1 MVRSWATVTTIE
13 PAISYDRDEEI
24 FFLDNFA
31 NTTFVDEHQVDRA
44 FGDALRFW
52 RTHASGRRVYIVVD
66 YTGVVIDPK
75 VVDYFARKRAESVSQ
90 FTLGAVR
97 YGGDLATR
105 TALRAMAVKTHI
117 PSNLYA
123 TREDAI
129 AIVRGLRSGRIEVGA
144 SP

>member
-1 MVRSWATVTTIE
+1 MTR
-13 PAISYDRDEEI
+13 PAISYDPEEEI

-31 NTTFVDEHQVDRA
+31 NTTFVDQHQVDRA

-52 RTHASGRRVYIVVD
+52 RTHAGGKKVYVVVD

-75 VVDYFARKRAESVSQ
+75 IVEYFGKKRAESVSG
-90 FTLGAVR
+90 FTLVAVR
-97 YGGDLATR
+97 YGGDLTTR
-105 TALRAMAVKTHI
+105 AALRAMAVKTHI

-123 TREDAI
+123 SRQDAI
-129 AIVRGLRSGRIEVGA
+129 AIVRGIRNGRIQVEA